1 MVRASDFANLPTDE
15 KIQLVTDLWDQIASQ
30 GDAPVLPDWVHTEA
44 NRRLEELEKDPSKG
58 LTADEMWRKVDESR

>member
-1 MVRASDFANLPTDE
+1 MARASDFASLPTDE

-30 GDAPVLPDWVHTEA
+30 GDAAVLPDWVHTEA
-44 NRRLEELEKDPSKG
+44 NRRLDELEKHPSKG